1 MEGAKP
7 RKPLYLFSV
16 RECDLEDVVTNLM
29 TFPGEILYW
38 NKPLKLSNDTG
49 DGEFPTSY

>member
-1 MEGAKP
+1 
-7 RKPLYLFSV
+7 
-16 RECDLEDVVTNLM
+16 M

-49 DGEFPTSY
+49 DGEFPTSD